1 MFESG
6 LFFGSLIPYVL
17 VPDEKKV
24 VPDKLGVMLEEEEEA
39 LVQVVLDRT
48 RAVRSTWGP

>member
-24 VPDKLGVMLEEEEEA
+24 VPDKLGVMLEEEKEA

>member
-1 MFESG
+1 MLESG
-6 LFFGSLIPYVL
+6 LFFGSLILYVSGT
-17 VPDEKKV
+17 DKKNA

>member
-1 MFESG
+1 M
-6 LFFGSLIPYVL
+6 L

-24 VPDKLGVMLEEEEEA
+24 VPDKLGVMLEEEAEA

-48 RAVRSTWGP
+48 RAVRNTWGP